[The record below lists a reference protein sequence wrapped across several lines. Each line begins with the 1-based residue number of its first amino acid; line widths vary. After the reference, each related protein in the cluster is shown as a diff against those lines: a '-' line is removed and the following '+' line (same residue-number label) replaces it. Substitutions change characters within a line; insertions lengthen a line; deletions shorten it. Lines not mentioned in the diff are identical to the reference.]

1 MDICSCITLRAPS
14 PRCYLFDLPSFALIC
29 PNPAVTLI
37 PLLFSVDFE
46 GIVSTFSTTW
56 LLSTSVLDSP
66 LGTQG
71 RLLAMP
77 ETLCSVQ
84 TGAAQPWHQDSQ
96 CWAQPHIQVTLAE
109 SFPFF
114 VQWLPPWPREAKPRA
129 VSRDALRM
137 PAGGRR
143 GCPTAPGGFGWWGG
157 TELLPAGVS
166 MASGAA
172 VCCGVASKVTQTN
185 AKKVSGR

>member
-1 MDICSCITLRAPS
+1 
-14 PRCYLFDLPSFALIC
+14 
-29 PNPAVTLI
+29 
-37 PLLFSVDFE
+37 
-46 GIVSTFSTTW
+46 
-56 LLSTSVLDSP
+56 
-66 LGTQG
+66 
-71 RLLAMP
+71 MP

-137 PAGGRR
+137 PAVGGEDVPQPRV
-143 GCPTAPGGFGWWGG
+143 ALGGGEGQSCFLLGSAWPR
-157 TELLPAGVS
+157 ELLCV
-166 MASGAA
+166 
-172 VCCGVASKVTQTN
+172 VVWQ
-185 AKKVSGR
+185 AK